1 MDIYIKPTIKTSI
14 SGRTEI
20 LTKDVCEVV
29 APESVAE
36 KIKNL
41 RLTEIKTTEK
51 KKNYLISCTDII
63 KTITAAYPEACVSN
77 VGETDT
83 VVQYAAVK
91 KKDNPFLAWT
101 KVLFVVLVLLTG
113 SATAIMSFH
122 TDAQIPKV
130 FENYHKIFY
139 GKENKKPLILDVPY
153 SIGLAAGI
161 LVFFNHA
168 LGKKMTDDPTPIE
181 VEMSQYEKEVD
192 ETLLDILNDERNGND
207 RP

>member
-1 MDIYIKPTIKTSI
+1 MDIYIKPVIKVNI

-29 APESVAE
+29 APEAMSD

-41 RLTEIKTTEK
+41 RLTEIKTSEK

-83 VVQYAAVK
+83 VVQYAAEK
-91 KKDNPFLAWT
+91 KKDNPFFAWA

-113 SATAIMSFH
+113 SATAIMSYH

-130 FENYHKIFY
+130 FENYHRIFY
-139 GKENKKPLILDVPY
+139 GKENTKPLILDVPY
-153 SIGLAAGI
+153 SIGLAVGI

-168 LGKKMTDDPTPIE
+168 LGKKITDDPTPIE

-192 ETLLDILNDERNGND
+192 ETLLDILNGERSGND